1 VKVSIMRRIRLAL
14 AALAIASSAGVS
26 LAGDVVTVSRNCTW
40 CHGALGHGYSTAPR
54 LAGQRH
60 LYIMNQLYDFRS
72 HARDNPFSQQYMW
85 GATASLGLETAREL
99 ADYFASI
106 PPTPANDG
114 DRALAEI
121 GRAIYLEGIPEYDVV
136 SCAAC
141 HGPNAEGIG
150 PIPRLGGLSYSYLT
164 RRLAQWGEGYHVAA
178 APPMPRIASRL
189 APDEI
194 AALASYLSFV
204 P

>member
-1 VKVSIMRRIRLAL
+1 MSLIVKICGLSTRETLDVAL
-14 AALAIASSAGVS
+14 QAGADMVGFVFFPLS
-26 LAGDVVTVSRNCTW
+26 
-40 CHGALGHGYSTAPR
+40 PR
-54 LAGQRH
+54 H
-60 LYIMNQLYDFRS
+60 I
-72 HARDNPFSQQYMW
+72 
-85 GATASLGLETAREL
+85 GLETAREL

-121 GRAIYLEGIPEYDVV
+121 GRAIYLEGIPEYDVA

-141 HGPNAEGIG
+141 HGPDAEGIG
-150 PIPRLGGLSYSYLT
+150 PIPRLGGLSYSYLA

>member
-1 VKVSIMRRIRLAL
+1 MRRIRLTM
-14 AALAIASSAGVS
+14 AALAIAFSAGVS

-40 CHGALGHGYSTAPR
+40 CHGALGRGYSTAPR

-85 GATASLGLETAREL
+85 GATANLGLETAREL
-99 ADYFASI
+99 ADYFSSI

-121 GRAIYLEGIPEYDVV
+121 GRAIYLEGIPEYDIA

-141 HGPNAEGIG
+141 HGPNARGHRTDPASG
-150 PIPRLGGLSYSYLT
+150 RALVFVPRRGGSRSGARDT
-164 RRLAQWGEGYHVAA
+164 MW
-178 APPMPRIASRL
+178 PPDHRCRASRADWL
-189 APDEI
+189 PTRSQRSRPTS
-194 AALASYLSFV
+194 ASSRRGRS
-204 P
+204 

>member
-1 VKVSIMRRIRLAL
+1 M

-26 LAGDVVTVSRNCTW
+26 LAGDVVTESRNCTW
-40 CHGALGHGYSTAPR
+40 CHGTLGHGYSIAPR

-60 LYIMNQLYDFRS
+60 LYIMNQLYNFRS

-85 GATASLGLETAREL
+85 GATANLGLETAREL
-99 ADYFASI
+99 ADYFSSI

-114 DRALAEI
+114 NPALAEI
-121 GRAIYLEGIPEYDVV
+121 GRAIYLEGIPESDIA

-150 PIPRLGGLSYSYLT
+150 PIPRLGGLSYSYLK
-164 RRLAQWGEGYHVAA
+164 RRLAQWGEGYHVTAE
-178 APPMPRIASRL
+178 PPMLRIASRL
-189 APDEI
+189 APEEI
-194 AALASYLSFV
+194 AALASFLSFV

>member
-1 VKVSIMRRIRLAL
+1 VKARIMRWIRWTV
-14 AALAIASSAGVS
+14 AALAIASFAGIS
-26 LAGDVVTVSRNCTW
+26 LAGDVVTTSRNCTW
-40 CHGALGHGYSTAPR
+40 CHGALGHGYSPAPR

-60 LYIMNQLYDFRS
+60 LYIMNQLYNFRS

-85 GATASLGLETAREL
+85 GATANLGLETAREL

-114 DRALAEI
+114 DWALAEI
-121 GRAIYLEGIPEYDVV
+121 GRAIYLEGIPEDDIA

-150 PIPRLGGLSYSYLT
+150 PIPRLGGLAYSYLT
-164 RRLAQWGEGYHVAA
+164 RRLAQWGEGYHAA
-178 APPMPRIASRL
+178 AEPPMPRIASRL
-189 APDEI
+189 TPKEI
-194 AALASYLSFV
+194 AALASYLSFMR
-204 P
+204 

>member
-1 VKVSIMRRIRLAL
+1 MKARIMRLIGLTMAV
-14 AALAIASSAGVS
+14 LAIVSCAGASSAG
-26 LAGDVVTVSRNCTW
+26 DVDSASRNCTW
-40 CHGALGHGYSTAPR
+40 CHGTLGHGYTIAPR

-60 LYIMNQLYDFRS
+60 EYIMDQLYDFRT

-85 GATASLGLETAREL
+85 GATANLGPQTARDL
-99 ADYFASI
+99 AAYFSTL

-121 GRAIYLEGIPEYDVV
+121 GREIFLEGIPEYDIA

-150 PIPRLGGLSYSYLT
+150 QIPRLGGLSYSYLK

-178 APPMPRIASRL
+178 EPPMPRIASRL
-189 APDEI
+189 APNEI
-194 AALASYLSFV
+194 AALASYLSFIQ
-204 P
+204 

>member
-1 VKVSIMRRIRLAL
+1 VKARIMKRIRLMM

-26 LAGDVVTVSRNCTW
+26 LAGDVVTASRNCTW
-40 CHGALGHGYSTAPR
+40 CHGALGHGYSPAPR

-85 GATASLGLETAREL
+85 AATANLGLQTARDL
-99 ADYFASI
+99 AEYFASI

-114 DRALAEI
+114 DLALAEI
-121 GRAIYLEGIPEYDVV
+121 GREIYFEGIPEYDIA
-136 SCAAC
+136 SCSAC
-141 HGPNAEGIG
+141 HGPNAEGFG
-150 PIPRLGGLSYSYLT
+150 QIPRLGGLSYSYLK
-164 RRLAQWGEGYHVAA
+164 RRLGQWGEGYHVAA
-178 APPMPRIASRL
+178 EPPMPHIASRL
-189 APDEI
+189 APQEI

-204 P
+204 R

>member
-1 VKVSIMRRIRLAL
+1 VDLGG
-14 AALAIASSAGVS
+14 AGDCVFRWHF
-26 LAGDVVTVSRNCTW
+26 ARGDVVTASRNCTW
-40 CHGALGHGYSTAPR
+40 CHGALGRGYSPAPR

-60 LYIMNQLYDFRS
+60 LYIMNQLYISAR
-72 HARDNPFSQQYMW
+72 ARDNPFSRQYMW
-85 GATASLGLETAREL
+85 GATANLGLETAREL

-114 DRALAEI
+114 DRALVEI
-121 GRAIYLEGIPEYDVV
+121 GRAIYLEGIPEYGVA
-136 SCAAC
+136 SRAAC

-194 AALASYLSFV
+194 AALASYLSFA